1 MVAEAFALERP
12 ARDDL
17 NQVATRAD
25 LSAPLVSL
33 FFKLAAR
40 WGLSQ
45 SEQMRVLGGVSRQ
58 TLHNWATGKVPT
70 LARDQIERLSLLL
83 GIHKALRLIF
93 SEDEAARRWFDSA
106 NRDAP
111 FGGVPPR
118 ALATRGGIGDL
129 VVVRAY
135 LDAWRGVR

>member
-1 MVAEAFALERP
+1 MAEVFALERP
-12 ARDDL
+12 VRDDL
-17 NQVATRAD
+17 NDAATRAD

-40 WGLSQ
+40 WGLDQ
-45 SEQMRVLGGVSRQ
+45 AEQARVLGGVSRQ

-93 SEDEAARRWFDSA
+93 AEDEAARRWFDGA

-111 FGGVPPR
+111 FGGLPPR

-129 VVVRAY
+129 VAVRTY